1 MNRLGF
7 LSLIYGQGEDNL
19 LHNFY
24 CLFKDILLYWLFW
37 FKTETDSLLFS
48 FGPRNTRS
56 LDILRASLWPYAC
69 REKAILRQ
77 AFFIHFT
84 NESWRGCVNLI
95 TLVAGNSLL
104 DDIQVRFYREFH
116 SLVSFPLRVRLAIKT
131 PDRINLF
138 WCSSFYLSEH
148 LCRGS
153 KAICLDSPSAEA
165 LSSING

>member
-37 FKTETDSLLFS
+37 FKAGTDSLLFS
-48 FGPRNTRS
+48 FGSQNTRS
-56 LDILRASLWPYAC
+56 LDILDPTLWPYAC

-95 TLVAGNSLL
+95 TLVAGSSLL

-116 SLVSFPLRVRLAIKT
+116 SLVSFPLRVWLAIKT
-131 PDRINLF
+131 TDCGNLF
-138 WCSSFYLSEH
+138 WYSSFYLSEY
-148 LCRGS
+148 LWRGS
-153 KAICLDSPSAEA
+153 KALCLDSPSAEA
-165 LSSING
+165 LFSING